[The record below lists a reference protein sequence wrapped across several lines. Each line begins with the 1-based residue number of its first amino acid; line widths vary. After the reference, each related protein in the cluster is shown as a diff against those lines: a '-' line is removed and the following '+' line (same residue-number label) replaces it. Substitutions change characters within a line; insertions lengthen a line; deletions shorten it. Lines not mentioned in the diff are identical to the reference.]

1 MNAPCPPPLQ
11 EAGVPIAP
19 IAPERFGL
27 LNDYQ
32 QRFPLCAEPFAAI
45 AAEQGLELAT
55 VLACYRDWQAAGLVS
70 RIGPVFA
77 PHRIG
82 ASTLAALAVPPE
94 QLEAVAARVSALA
107 QVNHNYEREH
117 HWNLWF
123 VATAP
128 DASQLQALLTR
139 IGAESGCPLLD
150 LPLETPYH
158 IDLGFDLNL
167 EPHQDS
173 KPALRPGAHGEPP
186 CTLDSLDRQLLATL
200 EDGLPLE
207 PRPYARLAE
216 AAGLNE
222 AWLLTRLEEWLAT
235 GILKRFGVVVRHHE
249 LGYRANAMCVWNVPE
264 ARIDELGQQLA
275 AEPGVTLC
283 YRRKRQ
289 LPDWPYNLYCMI
301 HGQAREAVHQQ
312 RNALVER
319 LGLAAYPQ
327 QMLFSG
333 RRFKQCGARYSSP
346 QETRHD

>member
-1 MNAPCPPPLQ
+1 MNAPSSPGPHL
-11 EAGVPIAP
+11 VP
-19 IAPERFGL
+19 PERFGL

-32 QRFPLCAEPFAAI
+32 QRFPLCPEPFAAI
-45 AAEQGLELAT
+45 AAEQNLSLET
-55 VLACYRDWQAAGLVS
+55 VLAAYRDWQAAGLVS

-77 PHRIG
+77 PHRVG

-94 QLEAVAARVSALA
+94 QLEAVAARVSARA

-128 DASQLQALLTR
+128 DAAQLQALLAQ

-158 IDLGFDLNL
+158 IDLGFDLKAS
-167 EPHQDS
+167 QGS
-173 KPALRPGAHGEPP
+173 KPEIRPGAHGEPP
-186 CTLDSLDRQLLATL
+186 CTLDSLDQQLLAAL
-200 EDGLPLE
+200 EEGLPLE

-216 AAGLNE
+216 TAGLSE
-222 AWLLTRLEEWLAT
+222 AWLLARLEEWLAS
-235 GILKRFGVVVRHHE
+235 GVLKRFGVVVRHHE

-264 ARIDELGQQLA
+264 AQIDALGRQLA

-283 YRRKRQ
+283 YRRRRQ

-312 RNALVER
+312 RNALAAR
-319 LGLAAYPQ
+319 LGLDAYPQ

-333 RRFKQCGARYSSP
+333 RRFKQCGARYSSRP
-346 QETRHD
+346 IPELAAHD